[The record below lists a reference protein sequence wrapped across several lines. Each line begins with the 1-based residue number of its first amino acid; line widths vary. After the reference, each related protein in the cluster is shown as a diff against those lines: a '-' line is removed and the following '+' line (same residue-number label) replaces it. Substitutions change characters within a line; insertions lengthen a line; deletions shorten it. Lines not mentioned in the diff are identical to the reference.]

1 MIKNNGKSLN
11 VKESVDTPNGKSA
24 LAIRNVRLF
33 IAFRVFFNARFYY
46 PIFTILF
53 LDFGLTL
60 EQFALLNAA
69 WAASIVLLEVPS
81 GALADTIGRRNLL
94 VATGI
99 LMVIEIALL
108 CFVPLGNPDLLFAIF
123 LVNRVLS
130 GAAEA
135 AASGADEAIAYDSLK
150 KEGDVRDWPR
160 VLEKQMRIQSIAYIG
175 AMSLGAAVY
184 DPSLMQRLASALG
197 MNIQLTQDITL
208 RFPLYLTFIMAI
220 MTLLTTLKL
229 QEERPSVE
237 PECSLSEDCGKS
249 IIQAFKL
256 TFQAGGWILKTPFAL
271 VIILAGLMFDNC
283 IRMVVTLGSQY
294 YRLINLPE
302 ALFGLIGSGFA
313 MLGLVIPWLAYKLVI
328 RHSPAFNLGVMA
340 IVSIIGLFGVTFFW
354 PIIGLL
360 PMALLSVVMYLGRF
374 FQSHYLNRI
383 SASHQRATVLS
394 FKGLSFNLAYGL
406 IGVMYSVLLVFL
418 RPQLAASHPDLS
430 HAGIEN
436 LVFIKSIGWFPWYF
450 LLTLVALFAIARWQL
465 QKTDVYKTPG

>member
-1 MIKNNGKSLN
+1 LIENNGKILS
-11 VKESVDTPNGKSA
+11 VKESVDTTSGKSA

-46 PIFTILF
+46 PVFTILF

-81 GALADTIGRRNLL
+81 GAMADTIGRRNLL
-94 VATGI
+94 VATGV

-108 CFVPLGNPDLLFAIF
+108 CFAPLGNPDLLFAIF
-123 LVNRVLS
+123 LINRVLS

-135 AASGADEAIAYDSLK
+135 AASGADEAIAYDTLK

-197 MNIQLTQDITL
+197 LEIHLTQNITL
-208 RFPLYLTFIMAI
+208 RFPLYLTFLMAI

-229 QEERPSVE
+229 QEKRPSANT
-237 PECSLSEDCGKS
+237 ECSPSEDCGKS

-256 TFQAGGWILKTPFAL
+256 TLQAGGWILKTPFAL

-302 ALFGLIGSGFA
+302 ASFGLIGSGFA

-328 RHSPAFNLGVMA
+328 RHSPVHNLGVMA
-340 IVSIIGLFGVTFFW
+340 IVSIIGLFGMTFFW

-360 PMALLSVVMYLGRF
+360 PVALLSVVMYLGRF

-383 SASHQRATVLS
+383 TASHQRATVLS

-418 RPQLAASHPDLS
+418 RPQLAASHSDLS

-450 LLTLVALFAIARWQL
+450 LLTLVALIAIARWQL
-465 QKTDVYKTPG
+465 RNTDVYKTPG

>member
-1 MIKNNGKSLN
+1 LN

-383 SASHQRATVLS
+383 TASHQRATVLS

>member
-1 MIKNNGKSLN
+1 MLN

-108 CFVPLGNPDLLFAIF
+108 CFVPLGKPDLLFAIF

-383 SASHQRATVLS
+383 TASHQRATVLS